1 MSTTTINGL
10 NLYYELYGNSEAK
23 ETIVFMNG
31 VMASTTSW
39 ADQVQ
44 NFVKMGYQV
53 LLHDF
58 RGQLKSD
65 KPAGPYTFKL
75 HAEDT
80 IELMRSLGIESAHL
94 VGTSYGGEVS
104 MRMAIDYPKRVKS
117 LSIIDSVSELDE
129 VLRYFV
135 SGWMSLAEIGNGE
148 LFFNGMLPSIY
159 HESYVRN
166 NKTLLEK
173 RAKAFNETP
182 QSYFQGQ
189 IELYK
194 TFLGDVYMTNELF
207 KINCP
212 TIVICGQNDILKPV
226 KFSEILA
233 EHIPGAEFV
242 TIPDCGHVTIFEK
255 PDALNSILLG
265 FILKQSL

>member
-1 MSTTTINGL
+1 MSIATINGL
-10 NLYYELYGNSEAK
+10 NLYYELFGNKEAK

-39 ADQVQ
+39 MDQVHS
-44 NFVKMGYQV
+44 FVKLGYRV

-65 KPAGPYTFKL
+65 KPKGPYSFKL
-75 HAEDT
+75 HVEDT
-80 IELMRSLGIESAHL
+80 INLMRFLGIESAHL
-94 VGTSYGGEVS
+94 IGTSYGGEVS
-104 MRMAIDYPKRVKS
+104 MRMAIDCPERVKS
-117 LSIIDSVSELDE
+117 LSIINSVSELDD

-135 SGWMSLAEIGNGE
+135 SGWLNLAEIGNGE

-159 HESYVRN
+159 HESYVKK
-166 NKTLLEK
+166 NKLLLEK

-182 QSYFQGQ
+182 SSYFEGQ
-189 IELYK
+189 VELYK
-194 TFLGDVYMTNELF
+194 TFLDDVYMTNELF
-207 KINCP
+207 KIECP
-212 TIVICGQNDILKPV
+212 TVVICGENDILKPV
-226 KFSEILA
+226 KFSKIIA
-233 EHIPGAEFV
+233 DHISGAELI

-255 PDALNSILLG
+255 PETLNSILLG